1 MLAAVQ
7 IPSSSFVMHLVV
19 CHRLFAGT
27 RIIQYHKKLS
37 PKNTEEDDIVR
48 IILPISKELFLVP
61 SDNRLF
67 FNCFPPKIGPLGAR
81 FVPIHHGPITNHM
94 LTVP

>member
-7 IPSSSFVMHLVV
+7 IQSPSIVMHLVV
-19 CHRLFAGT
+19 RHRLFAGT
-27 RIIQYHKKLS
+27 KIIRCHKKLS

-48 IILPISKELFLVP
+48 MILPISKELFLVP

-67 FNCFPPKIGPLGAR
+67 FNCFLPKKSALAPLILAADGALVR
-81 FVPIHHGPITNHM
+81 TIV
-94 LTVP
+94 